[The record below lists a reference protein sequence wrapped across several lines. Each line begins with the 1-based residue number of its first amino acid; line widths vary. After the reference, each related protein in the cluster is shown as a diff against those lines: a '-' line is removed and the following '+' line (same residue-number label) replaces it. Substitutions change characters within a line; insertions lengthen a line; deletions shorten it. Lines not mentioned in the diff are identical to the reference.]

1 MHIWMQ
7 SLTKNVPLPQEE
19 KRKMKEEI
27 ERRRAE
33 AAEKRQKVED
43 TMDGEEKPFKCV
55 SPRGSSLKVG
65 LPFLLSPPSALDQ
78 SCFIFATHCLFAHH
92 PP

>member
-1 MHIWMQ
+1 
-7 SLTKNVPLPQEE
+7 
-19 KRKMKEEI
+19 MKEEI

-43 TMDGEEKPFKCV
+43 NVDVEDRPFKCV

-65 LPFLLSPPSALDQ
+65 PLLQRRFPRRSSALNKA
-78 SCFIFATHCLFAHH
+78 SAVRKCCCCSKAPGRLR
-92 PP
+92 

>member
-1 MHIWMQ
+1 
-7 SLTKNVPLPQEE
+7 
-19 KRKMKEEI
+19 MKEEI

-43 TMDGEEKPFKCV
+43 NVDVEDRPFKCV

-65 LPFLLSPPSALDQ
+65 PLLRRRFPPRSSASNKASPVRRGCCCSEVPGRPL
-78 SCFIFATHCLFAHH
+78 
-92 PP
+92 

>member
-1 MHIWMQ
+1 M
-7 SLTKNVPLPQEE
+7 TQEE

-43 TMDGEEKPFKCV
+43 NVDGEDRPFKCV

-65 LPFLLSPPSALDQ
+65 PGDVLSKFQ
-78 SCFIFATHCLFAHH
+78 RG
-92 PP
+92 

>member
-1 MHIWMQ
+1 MCL
-7 SLTKNVPLPQEE
+7 SQEE

-43 TMDGEEKPFKCV
+43 NMDGEDRPFKCV
-55 SPRGSSLKVG
+55 SPRGSSLKV
-65 LPFLLSPPSALDQ
+65 SP
-78 SCFIFATHCLFAHH
+78 H
-92 PP
+92 PPRCVSIHFYLPSDSSLSHV

>member
-1 MHIWMQ
+1 MNEFFQKSFFHRRDAEVLM
-7 SLTKNVPLPQEE
+7 LQEE

-33 AAEKRQKVED
+33 AAEKRQKVDD
-43 TMDGEEKPFKCV
+43 TMDGEGKPFKCV

-65 LPFLLSPPSALDQ
+65 IASGLDW
-78 SCFIFATHCLFAHH
+78 I
-92 PP
+92 